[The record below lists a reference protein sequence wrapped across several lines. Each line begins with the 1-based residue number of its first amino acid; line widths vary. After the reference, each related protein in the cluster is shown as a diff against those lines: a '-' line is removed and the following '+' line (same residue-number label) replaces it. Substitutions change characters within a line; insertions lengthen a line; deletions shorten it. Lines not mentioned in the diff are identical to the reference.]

1 MKQFEYQISSE
12 MFPGSIFK
20 GKPDPKV
27 VEEMQKMGGQGWE
40 LVEVVQV
47 FNVGAQSNM
56 VLFWKRE
63 KQSNESE

>member
-1 MKQFEYQISSE
+1 MKQFEYRVSSE
-12 MFPGSIFK
+12 MFQGSIFK

-27 VEEMQKMGGQGWE
+27 VEEMQKMGVQGWE

-63 KQSNESE
+63 KHEGE